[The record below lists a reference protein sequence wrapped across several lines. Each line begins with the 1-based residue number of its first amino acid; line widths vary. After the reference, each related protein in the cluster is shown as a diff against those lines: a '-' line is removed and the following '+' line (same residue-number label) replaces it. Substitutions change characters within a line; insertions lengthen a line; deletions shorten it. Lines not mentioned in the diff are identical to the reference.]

1 MRLSNEEFVS
11 TVHRVNN
18 TSGKERYAIPFFWT
32 MNLDAAVEPLKS
44 CTSEHNPPKFQP
56 LTVGEVS
63 TMVLDL
69 PQLSSLS
76 FCSIMSIATTS
87 NERDTRLEVSVNE
100 RAGIRRAVAALVT
113 HRNEIAQ
120 SVNHFFI

>member
-44 CTSEHNPPKFQP
+44 CTSEDNPPKFQP

-63 TMVLDL
+63 TKG
-69 PQLSSLS
+69 PRSSAAQLTVILQYYEHRHN
-76 FCSIMSIATTS
+76 IQ
-87 NERDTRLEVSVNE
+87 
-100 RAGIRRAVAALVT
+100 RARYKARGIG
-113 HRNEIAQ
+113 Q
-120 SVNHFFI
+120 

>member
-1 MRLSNEEFVS
+1 MLLSLPRDHTADYEPVCSDFLMRLSNERFVS

-44 CTSEHNPPKFQP
+44 CTSEDNPPRFEP

-63 TMVLDL
+63 FRVFSCLALELWLTLVL
-69 PQLSSLS
+69 
-76 FCSIMSIATTS
+76 
-87 NERDTRLEVSVNE
+87 
-100 RAGIRRAVAALVT
+100 AVL
-113 HRNEIAQ
+113 
-120 SVNHFFI
+120 